1 MSITLTGALL
11 KESLLFSFLF
21 PSVLCIKKSVRFSFP
36 FVGQKSTAR
45 AVRRTK
51 ELKLS
56 GRARVRSC
64 LRESVTLCVV
74 DLASPVK
81 ILRCVYV
88 LVRQPVLLSP
98 VSKERRSD
106 WWSKGRRWRRGWR
119 SCRERGSCSEETH

>member
-1 MSITLTGALL
+1 M
-11 KESLLFSFLF
+11 
-21 PSVLCIKKSVRFSFP
+21 RFSFP

-45 AVRRTK
+45 VVRRTK
-51 ELKLS
+51 ELKRS

-88 LVRQPVLLSP
+88 LVQNPSFYHQCR
-98 VSKERRSD
+98 K
-106 WWSKGRRWRRGWR
+106 RGGPIGG
-119 SCRERGSCSEETH
+119 EKRGGGGGDGGP